1 MKADRMPTRGYRK
14 GISDDKTAAPRR
26 LHTRLPNAIHAALM
40 ADATARSMPASR
52 LIRSLVAAHY
62 QERRPDLPQSRGPGQ
77 AALRELCRIGNN
89 LNQIAHQAHLMRLH
103 LIERRAL
110 DVLDAIDA
118 AARRL
123 AG

>member
-1 MKADRMPTRGYRK
+1 MPSRGYRK
-14 GISDDKTAAPRR
+14 GIADDKVPAPRR
-26 LHTRLPNAIHAALM
+26 LHTRLPEMIHVALM
-40 ADATARSMPASR
+40 ADAAGRSLPASR
-52 LIRSLVAAHY
+52 IIRALVVAHY
-62 QERRPDLPQSRGPGQ
+62 RGHRPELPQARGPGQ

-89 LNQIAHQAHLMRLH
+89 LNQIAHQANLMRLH

-110 DVLDAIDA
+110 DVLDAVNA